1 MLAPKRKR
9 DEEDSESEQHGD
21 GAGPGV
27 GADADAPSWPE
38 LVSRVLRRVAEN
50 TKEPAASKDAVAAIK
65 ALDPR
70 MKFLERLSTEEG
82 MLPIRA
88 ENGNGSGNAIVDVY
102 SLLSRTFVLPSVRS
116 ATGAPMEQSKQSSS
130 SALETRGENK
140 AATFGAGGN
149 MYNEQE
155 ECEKRESFAKEL
167 PKAIKDE
174 IAHIKDWDAFDV
186 FNVRLGQSPTQR
198 MARAREEPCIL
209 CCTTSV
215 LFHPSPH
222 RHMHQPHEC
231 SRRAVPDSDET
242 VRNHL
247 TTVACRATWNA
258 HVAHC
263 IRNEIT

>member
-1 MLAPKRKR
+1 M
-9 DEEDSESEQHGD
+9 
-21 GAGPGV
+21 
-27 GADADAPSWPE
+27 
-38 LVSRVLRRVAEN
+38 LRRAAEN
-50 TKEPAASKDAVAAIK
+50 TKEPTASKDAVDAIK

-82 MLPIRA
+82 MLPVRA
-88 ENGNGSGNAIVDVY
+88 ENGNGSSNAIVDVY
-102 SLLSRTFVLPSVRS
+102 SLLSRTFVLPSVTRS

-186 FNVRLGQSPTQR
+186 FNVRLGR
-198 MARAREEPCIL
+198 I
-209 CCTTSV
+209 
-215 LFHPSPH
+215 PH
-222 RHMHQPHEC
+222 TENG
-231 SRRAVPDSDET
+231 AG
-242 VRNHL
+242 
-247 TTVACRATWNA
+247 A
-258 HVAHC
+258 
-263 IRNEIT
+263 